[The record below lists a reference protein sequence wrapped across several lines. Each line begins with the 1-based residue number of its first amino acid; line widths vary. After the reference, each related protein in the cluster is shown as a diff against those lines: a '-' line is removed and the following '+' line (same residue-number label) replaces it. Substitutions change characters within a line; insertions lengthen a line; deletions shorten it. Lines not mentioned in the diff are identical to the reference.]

1 LTDTEKEAAAP
12 LRCPQAQAPDASP
25 GTEALSFQERLAK
38 RLKTEE
44 QDPSKEYINCDFILG
59 SAAEVERL
67 RSIAGKVFPK
77 DRANMHPIQVEA
89 LLFLRIN
96 KRFGKSKR
104 LWNLSGGQNKKH
116 LQNTRNSLRLVVTWN
131 VNF

>member
-1 LTDTEKEAAAP
+1 MQTVGSKIARCVTEGKSWLDKHE
-12 LRCPQAQAPDASP
+12 
-25 GTEALSFQERLAK
+25 ERLAK

-44 QDPSKEYINCDFILG
+44 QDPSNEYINCDFILG

-67 RSIAGKVFPK
+67 WSIAGKVFPK

-96 KRFGKSKR
+96 KRFWDKR
-104 LWNLSGGQNKKH
+104 EVVEAIRQAKQEASAKYKERFAVGGDLDGQ
-116 LQNTRNSLRLVVTWN
+116 LLDI
-131 VNF
+131 

>member
-1 LTDTEKEAAAP
+1 MQTVGSKIARCVTEGKSWLDKHE
-12 LRCPQAQAPDASP
+12 
-25 GTEALSFQERLAK
+25 ERLAK

-44 QDPSKEYINCDFILG
+44 QDPSNEYINCDFILG

-67 RSIAGKVFPK
+67 WSIAGKVFPK

-89 LLFLRIN
+89 LLFLRIIN
-96 KRFGKSKR
+96 GFGTSER
-104 LWNLSGGQNKKH
+104 LWKLSGGQNKKH
-116 LQNTRNSLRLVVTWN
+116 LQNTRNGLRLVVTWT